1 VKWERFEMPRS
12 AIGTGSRQATRDGF
26 AVLTPESQ
34 RMLVQAYLDKQA
46 RDFGDKIPYLGS
58 FEWYGP
64 DAVPYLD
71 ALVSDERPELG
82 AAIIKYRCFET
93 NLRSVQPFD
102 PDRLA
107 PLMATCIDERRAALP
122 RSMAAL
128 DQLLADN
135 MRRAKTSN
143 ARALNAFFDF
153 KRDVIYV
160 YALGRE
166 GKESAAALE
175 EAVEGKEGLD
185 PGLASLIQ
193 AALVQRDRP
202 PQVR

>member
-1 VKWERFEMPRS
+1 MAAGIKIFSSLEE
-12 AIGTGSRQATRDGF
+12 AQAAGF
-26 AVLTPESQ
+26 K
-34 RMLVQAYLDKQA
+34 M
-46 RDFGDKIPYLGS
+46 PYLGS
-58 FEWYGP
+58 LEWYGP
-64 DAVPYLD
+64 EVEPYLD

-82 AAIIKYRCFET
+82 AAIVKYRCFET

-122 RSMAAL
+122 RSIAAL
-128 DQLLADN
+128 DQWLADE
-135 MRRAKTSN
+135 MRRHKTSD

-166 GKESAAALE
+166 GRESASSRARMDSSLGLRASSRRRSCSATGRCKCVDDCGASSAATAPRRSRR
-175 EAVEGKEGLD
+175 AV
-185 PGLASLIQ
+185 S
-193 AALVQRDRP
+193 R
-202 PQVR
+202 

>member
-1 VKWERFEMPRS
+1 
-12 AIGTGSRQATRDGF
+12 
-26 AVLTPESQ
+26 
-34 RMLVQAYLDKQA
+34 
-46 RDFGDKIPYLGS
+46 
-58 FEWYGP
+58 
-64 DAVPYLD
+64 
-71 ALVSDERPELG
+71 VSDERPGLG
-82 AAIIKYRCFET
+82 AAIVKYRCFET

-122 RSMAAL
+122 RSIAAL
-128 DQLLADN
+128 DQWLADE
-135 MRRAKTSN
+135 MRRHKTSD

-166 GKESAAALE
+166 GRESAAALE
-175 EAVEGKEGLD
+175 DAVEGKDGLE
-185 PGLASLIQ
+185 PRLASLIQ

-202 PQVR
+202 LQVR